1 MKKSDITKIFEGAT
15 EEQVN
20 QILNLHNS
28 EISSANTERDQYKT
42 DLDAANEKLT
52 GFDGVDVNALNQQIQ
67 DLQNQLASEKAA
79 SAVRFGLMEAKA
91 LDTDYLTFKL
101 NESLKADNKTLEL
114 TENGKIKD
122 WDNLLQGLQT
132 KFPAQF
138 GGSSGTKKVEEH
150 KLPDGDKD
158 ATPEPATLADALH
171 DFYES
176 EN

>member
-15 EEQVN
+15 E
-20 QILNLHNS
+20 
-28 EISSANTERDQYKT
+28 ERDQYKT

-52 GFDGVDVNALNQQIQ
+52 GFEGVDVNALNQQIQ
-67 DLQNQLASEKAA
+67 DLQNQLVSEKTA
-79 SAVRFGLMEAKA
+79 SAVKFGLMEAKA

-114 TENGKIKD
+114 TDNGKIKD

-138 GGSSGTKKVEEH
+138 GGSSGTKKVEEN
-150 KLPDGDKD
+150 KLPEPDNN
-158 ATPEPATLADALH
+158 AEPEPATLADALH

>member
-1 MKKSDITKIFEGAT
+1 MNKSDITKIFEGAT

-52 GFDGVDVNALNQQIQ
+52 GFEGVDVNALNQQIQ
-67 DLQNQLASEKAA
+67 DLQNQLAKEKTD
-79 SAVRFGLMEAKA
+79 SALKFSLMQSKA
-91 LDTDYLTFKL
+91 LDVDYLTFKL
-101 NESLKADNKTLEL
+101 TESLKADNKKIEL
-114 TENGKIKD
+114 DENGRIKD
-122 WDNLLQGLQT
+122 WDNLLQSLQT
-132 KFPAQF
+132 KFPNQF
-138 GGSSGTKKVEEH
+138 EGSSGTKKVEEH